1 MTLFREYFT
10 MMSVIERDLIW
21 VHDYFE
27 SDSGGCPV
35 AHTSTDESV
44 GDALLLERKLLWSTR
59 AKIDVQLALRMWGAI
74 QRRAWQKVVL
84 VLVRIPRCP
93 ALYGWELRQGS

>member
-1 MTLFREYFT
+1 MTLFGFT
-10 MMSVIERDLIW
+10 II
-21 VHDYFE
+21 FE
-27 SDSGGCPV
+27 SDSGRFARV

-44 GDALLLERKLLWSTR
+44 GDGLLLERKLLWSTR
-59 AKIDVQLALRMWGAI
+59 AKIDVQLAPRIWGAI

-93 ALYGWELRQGS
+93 ALYRWELRQGS